1 MRYEDDGFD
10 PTPYDRILSGIHTP
24 KRAAAN
30 AEDIDAY
37 RAARENSEIQRDIQ
51 EESLSQID
59 DEMVPK
65 AASAGASMEI
75 AAEEYAQDFEE
86 DFEAADTDFAETDGD
101 IEAEIDSELAAETDS
116 ELAETVETAA
126 DKELAEAESELEERA
141 EPVSA
146 AIENDKM
153 QEESLSQIDDY
164 DDEIKDKNAEAVDE
178 ITPESD
184 IADMDTEISEEEAV
198 ANKAENTETDAED
211 YISSPKIEDK
221 TDDKETASKISLD
234 NLLIAN
240 ELNFTEIR
248 DGESTRV
255 YIEEDILV
263 PDIKPDMAKILSM
276 DGSVKCADKEIKSGQ
291 KGEDRIKVTGDI
303 TLETIYIPE
312 KPAAEPIVTIQSRI
326 PFRTDWGISTAPF
339 SSAVIKP
346 VIESIDYMVIN
357 ERKFRAKLTVVLT
370 MREYAGRYLE
380 LFEGIRG
387 EDIEVLK
394 EKINITDILTKKKDV
409 LNIEENM
416 LLKENS
422 PMPGRILKY
431 GINVV
436 ENHKQITPEKAVING
451 TVYCNILYLAESPE
465 DEIIETS
472 MEAEDFM
479 DETAET
485 GASAAALIPDPAFYQ
500 GKIEFTQ
507 FIPLD
512 IDDMQSGSRIT
523 FDGSDLSV
531 RIKNF
536 SEDDDEASG
545 IGFALEGSINT
556 SIEIYKNVEA
566 EIVTDVYHNE
576 KELAYDSEP
585 FTAKAIAG
593 SGVTELS
600 AREIINIPAQYGDI
614 EQVIYISGK
623 VQNVE
628 CTVENGK
635 ETVSGVID
643 AELLAIAADEEKT
656 PFKMQ
661 HSLPFRG
668 SMDISGAKA
677 GMIAESDIYVKEL
690 WFDKINN
697 KQIEVNA
704 GILALG
710 TVSGHETCSLIKNP
724 VFIQNENDG
733 KRKASMIIYISRPQD
748 DLWTIAKKFRTTR
761 ERISRINGLDPDKAI
776 SEGSK
781 LLIIK

>member
-1 MRYEDDGFD
+1 MDKISFNCRRSIKRYFFCFLQVYESSEHAYIVRRIAYEGGKAMRYEDDGFD

-184 IADMDTEISEEEAV
+184 IADMDTEISEKEAV

-276 DGSVKCADKEIKSGQ
+276 DGSVKCADK
-291 KGEDRIKVTGDI
+291 
-303 TLETIYIPE
+303 
-312 KPAAEPIVTIQSRI
+312 
-326 PFRTDWGISTAPF
+326 
-339 SSAVIKP
+339 
-346 VIESIDYMVIN
+346 
-357 ERKFRAKLTVVLT
+357 
-370 MREYAGRYLE
+370 
-380 LFEGIRG
+380 
-387 EDIEVLK
+387 
-394 EKINITDILTKKKDV
+394 
-409 LNIEENM
+409 
-416 LLKENS
+416 
-422 PMPGRILKY
+422 
-431 GINVV
+431 
-436 ENHKQITPEKAVING
+436 
-451 TVYCNILYLAESPE
+451 
-465 DEIIETS
+465 
-472 MEAEDFM
+472 
-479 DETAET
+479 
-485 GASAAALIPDPAFYQ
+485 
-500 GKIEFTQ
+500 
-507 FIPLD
+507 
-512 IDDMQSGSRIT
+512 
-523 FDGSDLSV
+523 
-531 RIKNF
+531 
-536 SEDDDEASG
+536 
-545 IGFALEGSINT
+545 
-556 SIEIYKNVEA
+556 
-566 EIVTDVYHNE
+566 
-576 KELAYDSEP
+576 
-585 FTAKAIAG
+585 
-593 SGVTELS
+593 
-600 AREIINIPAQYGDI
+600 
-614 EQVIYISGK
+614 
-623 VQNVE
+623 
-628 CTVENGK
+628 
-635 ETVSGVID
+635 
-643 AELLAIAADEEKT
+643 
-656 PFKMQ
+656 
-661 HSLPFRG
+661 
-668 SMDISGAKA
+668 
-677 GMIAESDIYVKEL
+677 
-690 WFDKINN
+690 
-697 KQIEVNA
+697 
-704 GILALG
+704 
-710 TVSGHETCSLIKNP
+710 
-724 VFIQNENDG
+724 
-733 KRKASMIIYISRPQD
+733 
-748 DLWTIAKKFRTTR
+748 
-761 ERISRINGLDPDKAI
+761 
-776 SEGSK
+776 
-781 LLIIK
+781 

>member
-1 MRYEDDGFD
+1 MKYDDGFD
-10 PTPYDRILSGIHTP
+10 PTPYDRILSGMHM
-24 KRAAAN
+24 N
-30 AEDIDAY
+30 
-37 RAARENSEIQRDIQ
+37 
-51 EESLSQID
+51 SLSQID
-59 DEMVPK
+59 DD
-65 AASAGASMEI
+65 AGKTS
-75 AAEEYAQDFEE
+75 AEEYIENVNE
-86 DFEAADTDFAETDGD
+86 EAAAKQSGEENVQEIEEAYEDEEWTEEELEEAIAEFENAGAAETA
-101 IEAEIDSELAAETDS
+101 EAARNAETAAGAEEILEDTSTEHADAAKSEDAAEANGSATLAAEGG
-116 ELAETVETAA
+116 E
-126 DKELAEAESELEERA
+126 
-141 EPVSA
+141 
-146 AIENDKM
+146 M
-153 QEESLSQIDDY
+153 QTNSLSQIDDMSQN
-164 DDEIKDKNAEAVDE
+164 EQPAPITELTEAESGSSTAEPVRVSAE
-178 ITPESD
+178 TGHEAAEPAS
-184 IADMDTEISEEEAV
+184 APVFAPLTEEKEAG
-198 ANKAENTETDAED
+198 A
-211 YISSPKIEDK
+211 
-221 TDDKETASKISLD
+221 KISLE

-240 ELNFTEIR
+240 ELNFTEIK
-248 DGESTRV
+248 DGEKTRV

-276 DGSVKCADKEIKSGQ
+276 DGNVKCADREIKSGQ

-326 PFRTDWGISTAPF
+326 PFRTEWGISTAPF

-346 VIESIDYMVIN
+346 EIESIDYMVIN
-357 ERKFRAKLTVVLT
+357 ERKFRAKLTVSLT
-370 MREYAGRYLE
+370 MREYAGKYIE

-394 EKINITDILTKKKDV
+394 EKVNVTDILVKKKDV
-409 LNIEENM
+409 LDIEENL

-422 PMPGRILKY
+422 MIPGRILKY

-436 ENHKQITPEKAVING
+436 ENHKQISPEKAVING
-451 TVYCNILYLAESPE
+451 TVYCNILYLAEPQNE
-465 DEIIETS
+465 DIIETS
-472 MEAEDFM
+472 MEADEFM
-479 DETAET
+479 DE
-485 GASAAALIPDPAFYQ
+485 ASSDSIPAAVSVSTTEPAFYQ

-512 IDDMQSGSRIT
+512 IDSAHSGSRIT

-536 SEDDDEASG
+536 SEDDEEASG
-545 IGFALEGSINT
+545 IGFAVEGSINT
-556 SIEIYKNVEA
+556 NIEIYKNVEA

-585 FTAKAIAG
+585 FTAKSIAG

-600 AREIINIPAQYGDI
+600 AREILNIPAQYNDI
-614 EQVIYISGK
+614 EQIIYITGK
-623 VQNVE
+623 VQNAESVA
-628 CTVENGK
+628 ENGK
-635 ETVSGVID
+635 ETVSGTIYVEI
-643 AELLAIAADEEKT
+643 LAIAADDDKT

-668 SMDISGAKA
+668 SMDIAGAQS

-710 TVSGHETCSLIKNP
+710 TVSGHEECSLIKNP
-724 VFIQNENDG
+724 VFIQSDDEG

-748 DLWTIAKKFRTTR
+748 DLWSIAKKFRTTR
-761 ERISRINGLDPDKAI
+761 ERISRINGLDADKAI
-776 SEGSK
+776 AEGTK